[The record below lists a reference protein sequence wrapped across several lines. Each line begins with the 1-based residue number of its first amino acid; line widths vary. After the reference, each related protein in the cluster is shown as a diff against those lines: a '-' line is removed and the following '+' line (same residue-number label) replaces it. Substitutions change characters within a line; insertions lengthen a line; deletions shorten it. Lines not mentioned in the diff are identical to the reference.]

1 MTGET
6 ALGPV
11 VAFAGGLVS
20 FLSPCVLPLVP
31 SYLGFLTGLTIDEM
45 ADKRRWAVLH
55 ALCFVVGFSLIFIAL
70 GAGATALGA
79 TLKFHREWIARVGG
93 VMLIVFGLYSMG
105 VVRVALLDR
114 DQRLHLDRKPMGFL
128 GSTLVGMAFAAG
140 WTPCLGPILGGILTL
155 ASGSEGVERGVTLL
169 AAYSAGLAVPF
180 LLAAVAVD
188 SFRAWFVKFRRWMP
202 WVQRVSGVILVL
214 VGILLVSGQ
223 LSRMAGALQAI
234 TPSWVLE
241 RV

>member
-1 MTGET
+1 MNDESSIGL
-6 ALGPV
+6 A
-11 VAFAGGLVS
+11 VAFLGGLVS

-31 SYLGFLTGLTIDEM
+31 SYLGFLTGLTLDEM
-45 ADKRRWAVLH
+45 TDKRRWAVLH

-79 TLKFHREWIARVGG
+79 TLKFHRDWIARVGG

-105 VVRVALLDR
+105 LLRIGLLDR
-114 DQRLHLDRKPMGFL
+114 DQRLHLDRKPLGFL
-128 GSTLVGMAFAAG
+128 GSFVVGMAFAAG

-155 ASGSEGVERGVTLL
+155 AGGSESVERGVKLL

-180 LLAAVAVD
+180 LLAAFAVD

-202 WVQRVSGVILVL
+202 WVQRVSGVVLVL
-214 VGILLVSGQ
+214 VGILLITGEF
-223 LSRMAGALQAI
+223 SRLAGALQAI
-234 TPSWVLE
+234 TPEWVLQ